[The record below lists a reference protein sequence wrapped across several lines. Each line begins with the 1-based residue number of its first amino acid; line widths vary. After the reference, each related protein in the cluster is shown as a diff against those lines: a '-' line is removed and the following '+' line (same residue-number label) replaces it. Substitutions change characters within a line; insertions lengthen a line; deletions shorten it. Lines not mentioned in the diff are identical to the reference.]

1 MFGGGSIRVLFRA
14 KRYVVGDIL
23 DWFGRDVKF
32 FDADEDEV
40 TASVS
45 VCEEAMFYWSMQ
57 YGEHIEV
64 LEPARLRERV
74 GSAAK
79 AISEKYEM

>member
-1 MFGGGSIRVLFRA
+1 MFGGESVRVQFRA
-14 KRYVVGDIL
+14 KRYIVGDIL

-32 FDADEDEV
+32 FDADEDEI

-45 VCEEAMFYWSMQ
+45 VNLDAMFYWALQ

-64 LEPARLRERV
+64 LEPAGLRDRIK
-74 GSAAK
+74 AAVSS
-79 AISEKYEM
+79 ISEKYEN